1 MYVKERKMTLRKIAF
16 SAVLFS
22 ESVYILLPTPD
33 ELVIYPVLRLY
44 FAYAFHLPI
53 VYGALLSMILYRGL
67 GSLCMIGA
75 LVIGGKPIY
84 HKLKGKLNIRRTED
98 QKNRVINVG
107 LFKSFLCESV
117 LSYEWCF

>member
-1 MYVKERKMTLRKIAF
+1 MYVKERKMTLRKVAF
-16 SAVLFS
+16 STLLFS

-33 ELVIYPVLRLY
+33 ELVIYPVLSLF

-53 VYGALLSMILYRGL
+53 VYGVLLSMILYRGL
-67 GSLCMIGA
+67 GSLCIIGA

-84 HKLKGKLNIRRTED
+84 YKLKGKLNMRRTED

-117 LSYEWCF
+117 LS